1 MNNKITDNRFKGP
14 KINIYRIIL
23 IVLLICTFSVIFSF
37 SSQDSKKSSSL
48 SRRIAELITNNI
60 KWIQEKPKQEKEQII
75 KQVHIKIR
83 KIAHLSIY
91 TILGIILMAI
101 FSTAKAKALNRLG
114 ASLIV
119 GIILATSDE
128 IHQCFVPGRGPLFT
142 DVVIDSLGVLYGILV
157 VMIVQKIY
165 VRIVAKKKRK
175 LRITKKNV
183 N

>member
-1 MNNKITDNRFKGP
+1 MNNKITNNRFKGP

-23 IVLLICTFSVIFSF
+23 IVLLICTFSVIFGF

-48 SRRIAELITNNI
+48 SRRVTELITNNI

-75 KQVHIKIR
+75 KVLNSKLR
-83 KIAHLSIY
+83 KIAHFSIY
-91 TILGIILMAI
+91 TILGIVLMAI
-101 FSTAKAKALNRLG
+101 FSTTKAKALNRLS
-114 ASLIV
+114 ASLII
-119 GIILATSDE
+119 GIVLATSDE

-157 VMIVQKIY
+157 VMLIQKIY

-175 LRITKKNV
+175 LRVVKKNV

>member
-14 KINIYRIIL
+14 KINIYRIVL
-23 IVLLICTFSVIFSF
+23 IILLICTFSVIFGF

-48 SRRIAELITNNI
+48 SRRVTELITNNI

-75 KQVHIKIR
+75 KQIHIKIR
-83 KIAHLSIY
+83 KIAHFSIY
-91 TILGIILMAI
+91 TILGIVLMAI
-101 FSTAKAKALNRLG
+101 FSTTKAKALNRLS
-114 ASLIV
+114 ASLII

-157 VMIVQKIY
+157 VILIQKIY

-175 LRITKKNV
+175 LRIAKERV